1 MKECVDPEDSQEK
14 GVLQEWQDNL
24 EQEENKGLQVQMGH
38 QESLV
43 QRVLLGIKD
52 LLVWLDC
59 QDNVACRDHR
69 EQKEAVVILAYLDQ
83 KEMLEN
89 KEKGDNR
96 VLQDH
101 LDLLVRLVAL
111 EIQDPLVLLEKQEQ
125 LE

>member
-1 MKECVDPEDSQEK
+1 M
-14 GVLQEWQDNL
+14 
-24 EQEENKGLQVQMGH
+24 
-38 QESLV
+38 
-43 QRVLLGIKD
+43 QR
-52 LLVWLDC
+52 
-59 QDNVACRDHR
+59 
-69 EQKEAVVILAYLDQ
+69 EAVVTLAYLDQ

-89 KEKGDNR
+89 KEKEDNR

>member
-52 LLVWLDC
+52 LLV
-59 QDNVACRDHR
+59 
-69 EQKEAVVILAYLDQ
+69 
-83 KEMLEN
+83 
-89 KEKGDNR
+89 
-96 VLQDH
+96 
-101 LDLLVRLVAL
+101 
-111 EIQDPLVLLEKQEQ
+111 
-125 LE
+125 

>member
-1 MKECVDPEDSQEK
+1 
-14 GVLQEWQDNL
+14 
-24 EQEENKGLQVQMGH
+24 
-38 QESLV
+38 
-43 QRVLLGIKD
+43 
-52 LLVWLDC
+52 LDC
-59 QDNVACRDHR
+59 LDNVACRDHR

-89 KEKGDNR
+89 KEKEDNR

>member
-1 MKECVDPEDSQEK
+1 
-14 GVLQEWQDNL
+14 
-24 EQEENKGLQVQMGH
+24 
-38 QESLV
+38 V
-43 QRVLLGIKD
+43 QR
-52 LLVWLDC
+52 
-59 QDNVACRDHR
+59 
-69 EQKEAVVILAYLDQ
+69 EAVVTLAYLDQ

-89 KEKGDNR
+89 KEKEDNR